1 MKEIDGDLMDWSKA
15 KSILIVALIVTNS
28 LLGYVLFVDQNNV
41 DATIQSEF
49 IEETVI
55 LLNNKNIKLETEIPT
70 INPNLFG
77 LTVEYEILDIA
88 TLNDNFFQGKGI
100 VETKGEGLLEISYED
115 QLLTIINKKFIIYE
129 SKSEEIKFDSISEQ
143 QAIEMAKEFI
153 KDNGFIITDIELS
166 FIKEVDGVY
175 NIEFTKVV
183 DGNFM
188 EATFTNVQLDNR
200 GIRKLERIWL
210 NMNNIGANPIYISSA
225 PKSIL
230 ALLSME
236 EVYGKTIK
244 EISLCY
250 YFDPEKHEYI
260 ENPGEAQQGRA
271 VPAWRVQFVDG
282 YKVFIDNY

>member
-1 MKEIDGDLMDWSKA
+1 MDWSKA

-41 DATIQSEF
+41 DATVQTEF
-49 IEETVI
+49 IEQTVN

-70 INPNLFG
+70 KNPNLFG

-88 TLNDNFFQGKGI
+88 SLNDNFFQGKGI
-100 VETKGEGLLEISYED
+100 VELKGEGLLEVSYGN
-115 QLLTIINKKFIIYE
+115 QLLTVINKKFIIYE
-129 SKSEEIKFDSISEQ
+129 STSEEIKFDSLTQQ
-143 QAIEMAKEFI
+143 QAIDIAKSFI
-153 KDNGFIITDIELS
+153 KNNGFIVSDMELS
-166 FIKEVDGVY
+166 FIKEVDDVY
-175 NIEFTKVV
+175 NIEFTKVF
-183 DGNFM
+183 DGNLM

-200 GIRKLERIWL
+200 GVRKLERVWL
-210 NMNNIGANPIYISSA
+210 NMNDIGANPIHISSA
-225 PKSIL
+225 PKSVL

-271 VPAWRVQFVDG
+271 IPAWRVQFTDG